1 MNVGHGWATHKWHQ
15 SMFVSRLK
23 RKISSVTL
31 KFDCD
36 INPHT
41 TAYIH
46 THTNTYLSSVGM
58 ISAARFP
65 TVESL
70 SHKPP
75 AEKEIM
81 CHMETLQILKNGLIG
96 LFFFNLRKKYFTC
109 ETFYLFIYLIWFILY
124 THTSLGGWLIL
135 INNKPYSNIV
145 NGGRFTAA

>member
-1 MNVGHGWATHKWHQ
+1 
-15 SMFVSRLK
+15 
-23 RKISSVTL
+23 
-31 KFDCD
+31 
-36 INPHT
+36 
-41 TAYIH
+41 
-46 THTNTYLSSVGM
+46 M

-109 ETFYLFIYLIWFILY
+109 ETFYLFIYLFDLIYFIH
-124 THTSLGGWLIL
+124 THISRRV
-135 INNKPYSNIV
+135 IN
-145 NGGRFTAA
+145 THQ